1 MLILTKQ
8 HIEQV
13 FTMKDAIEAD
23 KEALRLYTEGK
34 CEVPLRVNIDIPKQQ
49 GQSLFMPAYVEGLD
63 ATGVKIVSVFP
74 NNIKQGKPSVP
85 AQMILLDGKTGEVCA
100 IMDGTYLTQLRTG
113 AVQGAATDILARE
126 DSKIAVLFGTGGQA
140 SGQLEAMLNVRD
152 LEEVRVFDLDYERA
166 KSFAAQMQQQFA
178 SFKTRIVAVEDG
190 DAAIVDADIITAVTT
205 SKRPV
210 FNGNLV
216 KKGTHINGVGAYTPQ
231 MQELPEII
239 VQRADK
245 VVFDTTEGVLAEAGD
260 VIIPMDKGIVSKQDF
275 AGELGQV
282 ILGQAKGRENDEE
295 ITLFKT
301 VGTAVLDVVTAQLI
315 YEKAMQHGVGQQV
328 EI

>member
-113 AVQGAATDILARE
+113 AVQGAATDILARA

-140 SGQLEAMLNVRD
+140 SAQLEAMLNVRD

-275 AGELGQV
+275 TGELGQV

-315 YEKAMQHGVGQQV
+315 YEKAMKHGVGQQV

>member
-113 AVQGAATDILARE
+113 AVQGAATDILARA

-140 SGQLEAMLNVRD
+140 SAQLEAMLNVRD
-152 LEEVRVFDLDYERA
+152 LDEVRVFDLDYERA

-210 FNGNLV
+210 FNGKLV
-216 KKGTHINGVGAYTPQ
+216 KKGNHINGVGAYKPQ

-275 AGELGQV
+275 TGELGQV
-282 ILGQAKGRENDEE
+282 ILGQAKGRENDE
-295 ITLFKT
+295 
-301 VGTAVLDVVTAQLI
+301 DR
-315 YEKAMQHGVGQQV
+315 
-328 EI
+328 

>member
-113 AVQGAATDILARE
+113 AVQGAATDILARA

>member
-140 SGQLEAMLNVRD
+140 SAQLEAMLNVRD

>member
-113 AVQGAATDILARE
+113 AVQGAATDILARA

-140 SGQLEAMLNVRD
+140 SAQLEAMLNVRD

-275 AGELGQV
+275 TGELGQV
-282 ILGQAKGRENDEE
+282 ILGQAKGRENDQE

>member
-113 AVQGAATDILARE
+113 AVQGAATDILARA

-140 SGQLEAMLNVRD
+140 SAQLEAMLNVRD

-275 AGELGQV
+275 TGELGQV

>member
-113 AVQGAATDILARE
+113 AVQGAATDILARAN
-126 DSKIAVLFGTGGQA
+126 SKIAVLFGTGGQA
-140 SGQLEAMLNVRD
+140 SAQLEAMLNVRD

-275 AGELGQV
+275 TGELGQV

>member
-113 AVQGAATDILARE
+113 AVQGAATDILARA

-231 MQELPEII
+231 MQELPEVI

-275 AGELGQV
+275 TGELGQV